1 MQPQLLQRMQIK
13 KQRIFLTFISLVV
26 IGFILKTTFTQSGI
40 EDLKG
45 GFVEVAQYRN
55 ENNTGPVQRIYAVK
69 VTDTTGAQLV
79 DYGNLMPHNKYGNT
93 KVYFFLNGSEV
104 PSTLSPGDV
113 NFDLKYNSSCFA
125 LYEKSAMGN
134 FGLVKNPFK

>member
-1 MQPQLLQRMQIK
+1 MRIK
-13 KQRIFLTFISLVV
+13 KQSIFLGI
-26 IGFILKTTFTQSGI
+26 IILIIVGWMLKDTFTQSGI

-45 GFVEVAQYRN
+45 GFTEISSYRN

-69 VTDTTGAQLV
+69 VKDTAGAQLI

-93 KVYFFLNGSEV
+93 KVYFFLANSEA

-113 NFDLKYNSSCFA
+113 NFNAKYNSSCFA
-125 LYEKSAMGN
+125 LYEKGAMGS
-134 FGLVKNPFK
+134 FGLVKYPFK